1 MTAPLSQISE
11 EQIEH
16 FVESL
21 DSLQDGDLAVD
32 MLVVCG
38 KRAIPALSAFLLKR
52 PPRTIALPRCRAV
65 RALGEL
71 GACATLIAYFK
82 QYTRPLDSAV
92 LFAEDGVRSEA
103 ARQLSRYP
111 STDVFRVLLEAAW
124 DRATGGLVIAL
135 GEFHRPEAVP
145 LLFEVLEDDLCREDA
160 MQSLRKLP
168 EAVRQF
174 GILSVRGLTGVTLDG
189 PGAVRR
195 RRATVQL
202 LSEVGVAPS
211 DWPELRRYLLVDDA
225 ATVVAAAKIGFVT
238 TREAAWPAIIRALF
252 SIADHVNSLEEE
264 EIEELFDYHSGPS
277 HSVAMEIAED
287 RQNRGEK
294 PHWLSPFWRLL
305 NHALGGALNK
315 RSTHAQRA

>member
-1 MTAPLSQISE
+1 MTAPLSQMSE
-11 EQIEH
+11 EQIENL
-16 FVESL
+16 VESL
-21 DSLQDGDLAVD
+21 GSLQDGDLAVD
-32 MLVVCG
+32 MLVRCG
-38 KRAIPALSAFLLKR
+38 TKAIPALSAFLLKR

-71 GACATLIAYFK
+71 GASATLIAYFK
-82 QYTRPLDSAV
+82 QYTRPIDSAV

-111 STDVFRVLLEAAW
+111 STDTFRVLLEAAW
-124 DRATGGLVIAL
+124 DRATGGLVVAL

-211 DWPELRRYLLVDDA
+211 DWPDLRGYLLVDDA
-225 ATVVAAAKIGFVT
+225 ATVVAVAKIGFVET
-238 TREAAWPAIIRALF
+238 GEADWPAIIRTLF
-252 SIADHVNSLEEE
+252 KIADHVNSLEEE
-264 EIEELFDYHSGPS
+264 EIEELLDKHSGPS
-277 HSVAMEIAED
+277 HWVAMEIAKE
-287 RQNRGEK
+287 RQNRGEN

-305 NHALGGALNK
+305 NHALGGALNT
-315 RSTHAQRA
+315 RSPSRS